1 MRMHLS
7 LKRILG
13 LVLRLQ
19 RSNIYINDS
28 YQHIALMQI
37 SQGPPP
43 RPRRDFHE
51 LYMPISQVF
60 EKLKVKGLLKPLDP
74 RLVPNPLPARFDVSK
89 KCVYHQGLGHD
100 TNKCYSLHHAIQDL
114 IDTKVIVLGHM

>member
-28 YQHIALMQI
+28 YQHIALVQI
-37 SQGPPP
+37 SQGLPP

-74 RLVPNPLPARFDVSK
+74 RLVPNPLPVRFDVSK
-89 KCVYHQGLGHD
+89 RCVYHQDLGHD